1 MILANHGIISSS
13 GLQTTLLNG
22 LYAAYNADSVST
34 DSLNTY
40 NGTAIGGLT
49 YGTGKINNAFQF
61 NGSNSVVSLPT
72 NSMNF
77 TGDFSFSFFVNLG
90 TATGTQT
97 VFGNAAYIAAQ
108 GDKGYAIFFN
118 NSKLR
123 IGLYNVSIFANVAST
138 TTVSASQWYHY
149 AVVKVGQQIK
159 IYCNSTLEITSTFIG
174 SIAYRTPDTFPG
186 IGALYNYAAPNLSY
200 DFLSNNSKVD
210 MLNVWNRE
218 ITQLEVN
225 ELYNLGNAK
234 QYPF

>member
-13 GLQTTLLNG
+13 TLQTTLLNG
-22 LYAAYNADSVST
+22 LFAAYNAENNANDA
-34 DSLNTY
+34 LNTY
-40 NGTAIGGLT
+40 TGTAQGGLT
-49 YGTGKINNAFQF
+49 YGTGKINDAFQF
-61 NGSNSVVSLPT
+61 NGSNSVVELPT

-77 TGDFSFSFFVNLG
+77 SGDFSFSFFVNLG

-108 GDKGYAIFFN
+108 GDKGYSISFN
-118 NSKLR
+118 NSKLN
-123 IGLYNVSIFANVAST
+123 IALYNVGLVTNVIST
-138 TTVSASQWYHY
+138 TTVSANQWYHY

-159 IYCNSTLEITSTFIG
+159 IYCNSTLEITSTFSG
-174 SIAYRTPDTFPG
+174 SIAYRTPDTFPS
-186 IGALYNYAAPNLSY
+186 IGALYKYQAPNLSY

-210 MLNVWNRE
+210 ILNIWNRE